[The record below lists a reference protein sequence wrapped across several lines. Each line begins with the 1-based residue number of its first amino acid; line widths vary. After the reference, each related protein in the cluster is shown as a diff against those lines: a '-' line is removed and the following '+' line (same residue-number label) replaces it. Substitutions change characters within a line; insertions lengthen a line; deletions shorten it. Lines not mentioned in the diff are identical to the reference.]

1 MIDNTYIENKLIS
14 IKSYYDEL
22 TEILNYS
29 DEEIKSDFKLLR
41 ATERLV
47 QLIVDEIIDINKHII
62 KYGRLQV
69 PEDTFSTFL
78 VLGTNN
84 ILPPEFA
91 KRLAPVVGL
100 RNRLVHRYEKIDVDL
115 LLKELRRNSSD
126 FEEYLRYIFQY
137 IQDLS
142 KDIHPRR

>member
-1 MIDNTYIENKLIS
+1 MIDNTYIENKLTS

-22 TEILNYS
+22 TQILSYS
-29 DEEIKSDFKLLR
+29 DEEIRVDFKLLR

-47 QLIVDEIIDINKHII
+47 QLIVDEIVDINKHII

-84 ILPPEFA
+84 ILPLEFA

-115 LLKELRRNSSD
+115 LLKELRRNSTD
-126 FEEYLRYIFQY
+126 FEEYLRHIIQY
-137 IQDLS
+137 IQGLS
-142 KDIHPRR
+142 KGR

>member
-1 MIDNTYIENKLIS
+1 
-14 IKSYYDEL
+14 
-22 TEILNYS
+22 
-29 DEEIKSDFKLLR
+29 
-41 ATERLV
+41 ERLV

-78 VLGTNN
+78 VLGINN

-142 KDIHPRR
+142 KDIYPRR